1 MIAYNNV
8 WLNNLFIQQETD
20 KACAG
25 TTITGAESAAIKKA
39 YPVGFYMPNIFV
51 RAGLFI
57 LTLIIASF
65 SLGLFSLIFI
75 SARLESFGALSVFF
89 GLIAYGALEFMVS
102 KKHYKSGVDDA
113 LMWMTVSFIVGGL
126 NGATHVSEPGNA
138 ILIFI
143 IALYLSIR
151 FTNMLM
157 AAAAFIALLAIVFFS
172 YLRLGEIAKAT
183 MPFLLMIVC
192 AIVYWLIKK
201 QSVKAKWKLYANCLT
216 LVSMVALIC
225 FYIAGNYFVI
235 RETSIA
241 MFNLDLKEGE
251 SIPFG
256 WLFWIFTVMVPL
268 LYIFR
273 GIQKK
278 DVVFLRTGLLLVAAI
293 IFTVRYYYHIVSAE
307 AAMATGGIIMIGI
320 AYALIKYLHAPK
332 YGFTCLEQTDKMF
345 IDKLQIESLV
355 IAQTFSAASQP
366 GTDDV
371 QFGGGSGGGG
381 GATGDF

>member
-1 MIAYNNV
+1 MIAYNSV
-8 WLNNLFIQQETD
+8 WLNNLLIQQETD
-20 KACAG
+20 KACDG
-25 TTITGAESAAIKKA
+25 ETITGAEAAAIKKA

-75 SARLESFGALSVFF
+75 STRLEAFGALAVFF
-89 GLIAYGALEFMVS
+89 GLLTYGALEFMVS

-113 LMWMTVSFIVGGL
+113 LMWMTASFIIGGL
-126 NGATHVSEPGNA
+126 NGATTISGLGNA

-143 IALYLSIR
+143 IALYLALR

-172 YLRLGEIAKAT
+172 YLRLGEMAKAT
-183 MPFLLMIVC
+183 MPFLIMILC
-192 AIVYWLIKK
+192 GLVYWLIKK
-201 QSVKAKWKLYANCLT
+201 QSGREQWKLYANSLT
-216 LVSMVALIC
+216 LITITALVC
-225 FYIAGNYFVI
+225 FYVAGNYFVI

-241 MFNLDLKEGE
+241 MFNLDLKEAE

-278 DVVFLRTGLLLVAAI
+278 DIVLLRTGLLLVVAI

-320 AYALIKYLHAPK
+320 AYALIKYLHTPK
-332 YGFTCLEQTDKMF
+332 YGFTSLEQTDKLF

-366 GTDDV
+366 GTDGT
-371 QFGGGSGGGG
+371 QFGGGRGGGG
-381 GATGDF
+381 GATGDY